1 MDEKDR
7 GRLFLP
13 YAALVGF
20 DELVAKQTQVTERRR
35 ERSDEENELLSRQ
48 VLSLH
53 RGMQVRVTWY
63 EDGFYRTCTGTVQR
77 VAVAERTLTLDKRTL
92 SFDDL
97 YAVEEMDGDTQSERG
112 KRRRAPFAAKKAEAA
127 GEPPAASFCGKR

>member
-20 DELVAKQTQVTERRR
+20 EELVKKQTQAYDRRR
-35 ERSDEENELLSRQ
+35 ARSDEENELLSRQ
-48 VLSLH
+48 VNALR
-53 RGMQVRVTWY
+53 RGMRIHVTFY
-63 EDGFYRTCTGTVQR
+63 EDGFYRTCSGTVRR
-77 VAVAERTLTLDKRTL
+77 VEPVARTLTLDKRTL

-97 YAVEEMDGDTQSERG
+97 YAVQPVDLPEEWDYNGST
-112 KRRRAPFAAKKAEAA
+112 ATA
-127 GEPPAASFCGKR
+127 GEEYL

>member
-1 MDEKDR
+1 MDENDR

-48 VLSLH
+48 VLSLR

-63 EDGFYRTCTGTVQR
+63 ENGFYRTCTGTVQR
-77 VAVAERTLTLDKRTL
+77 VAVAERTLTLDRKTL

-97 YAVEEMDGDTQSERG
+97 YAVEEMTWQERLRV
-112 KRRRAPFAAKKAEAA
+112 KSAWHIKSLNLILMLCKQP
-127 GEPPAASFCGKR
+127 

>member
-20 DELVAKQTQVTERRR
+20 EELVKKQTQVYDRRR
-35 ERSDEENELLSRQ
+35 ARSDEENELLSRQ
-48 VLSLH
+48 VNALR
-53 RGMQVRVTWY
+53 RGMRIRVTFY
-63 EDGFYRTCTGTVQR
+63 EDGFYRTCSGTVRR
-77 VAVAERTLTLDKRTL
+77 VEPVARTLTLDKRTR

-97 YAVEEMDGDTQSERG
+97 YAVQPVDLPEEWDYTGST
-112 KRRRAPFAAKKAEAA
+112 ATA
-127 GEPPAASFCGKR
+127 GEEYL

>member
-20 DELVAKQTQVTERRR
+20 EELVAKQTQVTERRR
-35 ERSDEENELLSRQ
+35 ERSDEENELLSQR

-53 RGMQVRVTWY
+53 RGMQICVTWY
-63 EDGFYRTCTGTVQR
+63 EDGFYRTGAGTVRR
-77 VAVAERTLTLDKRTL
+77 VDPVARTLTLDEKAL

-97 YAVEEMDGDTQSERG
+97 YAAEPVDLKEGLHYNGKEKNDGEESL
-112 KRRRAPFAAKKAEAA
+112 
-127 GEPPAASFCGKR
+127 

>member
-1 MDEKDR
+1 MVDEKDR

-20 DELVAKQTQVTERRR
+20 EELVAKQTQVTERRR

-48 VLSLH
+48 ILSLR
-53 RGMQVRVTWY
+53 RGMQIRVTWY
-63 EDGFYRTCTGTVQR
+63 EDGFYHTCTGTVQR
-77 VAVAERTLTLDKRTL
+77 VEPVERTLTLDKKTL

-97 YAVEEMDGDTQSERG
+97 YAG
-112 KRRRAPFAAKKAEAA
+112 
-127 GEPPAASFCGKR
+127 